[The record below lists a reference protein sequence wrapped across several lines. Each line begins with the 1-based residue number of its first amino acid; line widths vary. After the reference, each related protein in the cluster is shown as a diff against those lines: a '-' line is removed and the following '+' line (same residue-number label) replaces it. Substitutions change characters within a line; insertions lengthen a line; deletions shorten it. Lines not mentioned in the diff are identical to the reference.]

1 MRAIKALLLF
11 QSDKANHFANLS
23 RVDPSLLYWS
33 RPNPAYGK
41 HISFRGSTRP
51 ARLVIMGFCFE
62 DQTREAY
69 LVSNGAYQM
78 KSLSLTPFSLEIE
91 RNVAVVGLLASESDF
106 KAQLVGS
113 ALTFATRL
121 GATNCMLFIPA
132 SSMIT
137 DWCLYREQAS
147 ANFEEQAYPRK
158 SFFICGNSF
167 HGCKQLCIF
176 FSSHRR

>member
-11 QSDKANHFANLS
+11 QSDKTNHFANLS
-23 RVDPSLLYWS
+23 RVDPTLLYWS
-33 RPNPAYGK
+33 QPNPAYGK

-62 DQTREAY
+62 DKTREPY

-91 RNVAVVGLLASESDF
+91 RNVAVVGLLASEKNF

-121 GATNCMLFIPA
+121 DATNCMLFILA
-132 SSMIT
+132 SSTIT
-137 DWCLYREQAS
+137 DGHLYSEQART
-147 ANFEEQAYPRK
+147 NFKEQADPCKSLLVGGNAFCSGRK
-158 SFFICGNSF
+158 
-167 HGCKQLCIF
+167 LRIF
-176 FSSHRR
+176 FSSHR

>member
-1 MRAIKALLLF
+1 MRAIKTLLLF

-23 RVDPSLLYWS
+23 RVDPTLLYWS
-33 RPNPAYGK
+33 QPNPAYGK

-62 DQTREAY
+62 DQTREPY

-91 RNVAVVGLLASESDF
+91 RNVAVVGLLASESNF

-121 GATNCMLFIPA
+121 GATNCTLFIPA
-132 SSMIT
+132 SSVIS
-137 DWCLYREQAS
+137 DWHLYSGQAS
-147 ANFEEQAYPRK
+147 TNFEEQADPCK
-158 SFFICGNSF
+158 NLFIRGNSF
-167 HGCKQLCIF
+167 HSCK
-176 FSSHRR
+176 